1 MLRCDV
7 PLQSLS
13 YAKRCCTVSTDEWP
27 LAQMNLVHMSLQFT
41 TLLEEL
47 STGVALERLQLEMDS
62 VVVF

>member
-1 MLRCDV
+1 
-7 PLQSLS
+7 
-13 YAKRCCTVSTDEWP
+13 
-27 LAQMNLVHMSLQFT
+27 MSLQFT